1 MTVEL
6 VFLLFAV
13 VVVAAYAVQTAT
25 GFGAMLVCVTFGAQL
40 IGLHA
45 VIRLMVPLS
54 FLQTGYIV
62 VRHSEGIAWGLL
74 LRRIVPLMAAGMGLA
89 FFLLTRVGGPWLG
102 LAFGL
107 MVFAL
112 SAHDLHHLRVASA
125 APAKPISRAASG
137 AAMLGAGVVHGIYAS
152 GGPLLVYAVGR
163 EGLGKRDFRS
173 TLSMVWIL
181 LNVILVTRFILAG
194 HYDRAVVVD
203 IALLIPTVPLG
214 VLVGEWVHRRVD
226 ERRFRIAVLVL
237 LIAAAISLIVRYS
250 AQLL

>member
-1 MTVEL
+1 MTIEL
-6 VFLLFAV
+6 VFVLFAL
-13 VVVAAYAVQTAT
+13 VVVAAYTVQTAT

-40 IGLHA
+40 IGLEP

-62 VRHSEGIAWGLL
+62 IRHRDGIEWGLL
-74 LRRIVPLMAAGMGLA
+74 LRRIVPLMALGMGLA
-89 FFLLTRVGGPWLG
+89 FLLLTKVGGPWLG

-107 MVFAL
+107 MVLAL
-112 SAHDLHHLRVASA
+112 SARDLHHLRVASA
-125 APAKPISRAASG
+125 AAAAPISKAASS
-137 AAMLGAGVVHGIYAS
+137 AAMLGAGVVHGIYAA

-163 EGLGKRDFRS
+163 EGLGKKEFRS

-181 LNVILVTRFILAG
+181 LNVILVTRFSLAG
-194 HYDRAVVVD
+194 DYDRAVARD
-203 IALLIPTVPLG
+203 IALLVPTVPLG
-214 VLVGEWVHRRVD
+214 ILVGEWVHRKVD

-250 AQLL
+250 VQLL